1 MIDIEKKEQKEWAR
15 IQSFELKVGARVAV
29 KVVERCL
36 RGIFAGT
43 TGMQIFLREEYAI
56 PGLPGHAPMSYDFT
70 GRVQVVFFDH
80 IQYIEADDKDIRIW
94 ECL

>member
-15 IQSFELKVGARVAV
+15 VQSFELKVGARVVV
-29 KVVERCL
+29 KIIDRCL
-36 RGIFAGT
+36 YGIFAGT
-43 TGMQIFLREEYAI
+43 TGMQIFLREQYALA
-56 PGLPGHAPMSYDFT
+56 GLPGFAPNYDFT
-70 GRVQVVFFDH
+70 GRIQAVFFDH